1 MKTEHLLQKLPD
13 LGSFFDDLLNQSTP
27 DKPVWNQEAIL
38 ENKPPAWSYID
49 GCMLI
54 AVLEMYQST
63 KEEKYFELSKKMLN
77 NNLSDSDNNFIIEKI
92 WPIIKGQYD
101 FYKLAITL

>member
-1 MKTEHLLQKLPD
+1 MEKIKV
-13 LGSFFDDLLNQSTP
+13 FFDDLLNQSTP

-63 KEEKYFELSKKMLN
+63 KEEKYFEFLKSFIDFYVNEKGEILGYSLN
-77 NNLSDSDNNFIIEKI
+77 AMNSDSINEGKVLF
-92 WPIIKGQYD
+92 
-101 FYKLAITL
+101 A